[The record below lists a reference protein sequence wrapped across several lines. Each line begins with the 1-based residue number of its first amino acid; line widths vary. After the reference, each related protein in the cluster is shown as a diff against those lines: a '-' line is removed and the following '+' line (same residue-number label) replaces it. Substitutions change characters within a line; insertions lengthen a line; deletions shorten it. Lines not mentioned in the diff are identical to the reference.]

1 MPKGGTYE
9 EVLAKLMREGYQP
22 GVDPVPEALIDS
34 DPNAEV
40 VGSNQGYLA
49 GPEGSFDN
57 PMELSTMMVQGD
69 VQSETAPGGAKP
81 GFLAGGEMEP
91 PPSSGVFAGLSD
103 EEAQKYAAMGD
114 LKHQRDRAQ
123 AMRDTDDAKGRY
135 VNQGRTFVAASPL
148 EHLVVG
154 AKRWKGKKD
163 EKKVGGKQTEGR
175 RGIIDLLRNKKDL
188 TDEDLQDILG

>member
-1 MPKGGTYE
+1 MTYE
-9 EVLAKLMREGYQP
+9 ETLAKLMREGYQP
-22 GVDPVPEALIDS
+22 GVDPVPEELIES
-34 DPNAEV
+34 DPNAEA

-81 GFLAGGEMEP
+81 GFLAGGEMAP
-91 PPSSGVFAGLSD
+91 PPSSGVFAGMSD
-103 EEAQKYAAMGD
+103 EDADMYAGMGD

-123 AMRDTDDAKGRY
+123 AMRDTEDAKGRY

-148 EHLVVG
+148 EHLAVG
-154 AKRWKGKKD
+154 AKRWKGKRD
-163 EKKVGGKQTEGR
+163 EKKVGEGQTKGR
-175 RGIIDLLRNKKDL
+175 RSLIDLLRNKEDL
-188 TDEDLQDILG
+188 TDEDLQEILG